1 MSAKVFIHSR
11 HTAREVSE
19 AVTRAWPDL
28 IFMLYRDR
36 KGDIEEALLAPGERL
51 HQPSGSSITV
61 EGAMTGREMSSAF
74 QRAFGVLVGVSSA
87 KTGKVAMDV
96 PLDRAR

>member
-1 MSAKVFIHSR
+1 MGEINLTAIEEYDEQAKRYEYLHAQQR
-11 HTAREVSE
+11 
-19 AVTRAWPDL
+19 DL
-28 IFMLYRDR
+28 
-36 KGDIEEALLAPGERL
+36 EEALLAPGERL

-61 EGAMTGREMSSAF
+61 EGTMTGREMSSAF

>member
-11 HTAREVSE
+11 HTAKEVSE

-36 KGDIEEALLAPGERL
+36 KGDIEEALLAPDEKL

-61 EGAMTGREMSSAF
+61 EGAMSGREMSSAF
-74 QRAFGVLVGVSSA
+74 QRAFGVLVQVIAAS
-87 KTGKVAMDV
+87 TGRSCMDS